1 MIWPTFSGVRAT
13 SLVGGLL
20 TARRFCDTPLP
31 TPRAAEYRACV
42 LHSVRSI
49 QPTKGHPTCF
59 AYSIA
64 RPQSM
69 NAYHFSE
76 WTDCYSVVVRENFFY
91 PTMSIEEIIAKFSF
105 GYYVYNMLS

>member
-1 MIWPTFSGVRAT
+1 
-13 SLVGGLL
+13 
-20 TARRFCDTPLP
+20 
-31 TPRAAEYRACV
+31 
-42 LHSVRSI
+42 
-49 QPTKGHPTCF
+49 
-59 AYSIA
+59 
-64 RPQSM
+64 M